1 MTNHNKSLDEM
12 ISFLEKKEREIFF
25 AARKDSQSREE
36 IIQKLMGKLSMLK
49 ILRETDI
56 SELVLL
62 NDVVNLELDY
72 GDGDIEIISKKIVI
86 NNENEENNEI
96 SIYSCIGNA
105 IFAEKIDNK
114 ISVELPAGGQVL
126 VTILSKNKE
135 LYDDLKKIK

>member
-86 NNENEENNEI
+86 NNENDEDNEI

>member
-49 ILRETDI
+49 ILGETNI

-86 NNENEENNEI
+86 NNENDEDNEI
-96 SIYSCIGNA
+96 SIYSCIGYA

-126 VTILSKNKE
+126 VTILSKNIE